1 MMVRSALAAVLLL
14 APSALA
20 AQTPLSGQARLE
32 VVGVAPGACV
42 VIGPATATATNAS
55 YVPDGPSA
63 GELRITQMVTGP
75 DSVSRGATAEL
86 ALNVVCNSP
95 HHLVLRSE
103 HGGLVLNGR
112 AGAAHSGPYASILPY
127 RMRATWLGEDQSSA
141 SDGAGP
147 LVMRSNRGGSGQLS
161 LGVVVPAG
169 VRLVAGDYRDSVILE
184 FRVAD

>member
-1 MMVRSALAAVLLL
+1 MTVRSALIALLLL
-14 APSALA
+14 APAALA
-20 AQTPLSGQARLE
+20 AQTPQSGQARLE

-42 VIGPATATATNAS
+42 VLGPGTATTTNAS
-55 YVPDGPSA
+55 YAPDGPSA

-86 ALNVVCNSP
+86 ALTVVCNSP

-103 HGGLVLNGR
+103 HGGMVLNGR
-112 AGAAHSGPYASILPY
+112 AGGPSGPFASVLPY
-127 RMRATWLGEDQSSA
+127 RIQASWLGEDGSSS

-147 LVMRSNRGGSGQLS
+147 LVMRSGRAGSGQLS
-161 LGVVVPAG
+161 LGVVVPEG

-184 FRVAD
+184 FRAAD